1 MAVVELPIGDGYYK
15 SNSLPVS
22 AQECLN
28 WFVHVPEAP
37 SLSPKQ
43 LYGTPG
49 MTQVVTSGADSN
61 RGGHLMG
68 GKAYFVN
75 GTSLYRLNA
84 DNTLTTLGTISGT
97 GRVWMTDNGTQLCI
111 LVPGGSGYIFTEPS
125 TLTAISDTDFTANG
139 NPVAV
144 CFIDGYFVFTTD
156 TNKFIISDLNNGL
169 AYNALDFGSAESS
182 PDGALVPTVFKNQL
196 FIVGEIT
203 TEAFSNIGGPDFPFQ
218 RSGLFLDEG
227 TVSPFSVVPAS
238 ETFMFIGGGKNET
251 PAVYA
256 LAGNATQKVSTSAI
270 DELLQDLTAPEL
282 AQVYG
287 FSYAQSG
294 HYFVGFTLP
303 ATTIVYDTSTGLWHE
318 RRSYDTV
325 DSEIVEVPYRASC
338 FVSTGGK
345 IYAGDSIDGRIGLV
359 SPDVYSE
366 YGNRIKRVVSTQPFQ
381 NNFQPYFVPYLELTI
396 ESGVGNS
403 TEPDPQ
409 MMLDR
414 SLDGG
419 KTFAY
424 SRARPMGKMG
434 EWNRRA
440 VWRRL
445 GRVSRFDIY
454 RFTLSAPVKPVVI
467 ALTADIRQ
475 ADNAAA

>member
-1 MAVVELPIGDGYYK
+1 MAIVELPIGDGFYK

-22 AQECLN
+22 SQECLN
-28 WFVHVPEAP
+28 WYVHVPEAA

-49 MTQVVTSGADSN
+49 ITQVATSGVGAN
-61 RGGHLMG
+61 RGAHLMA

-75 GTSLYRLNA
+75 GTTLYRLNA
-84 DNTLTTLGTISGT
+84 DETMTSLGAISGS
-97 GRVWMTDNGTQLCI
+97 GRVWMADNGTQLCI

-125 TLTAISDTDFTANG
+125 TLAEITDTDFTANG
-139 NPVAV
+139 NPIAV
-144 CFIDGYFVFTTD
+144 CFVDGYFVFTTD
-156 TNKFIISDLNNGL
+156 TKKFIISDINNGL
-169 AYNALDFGSAESS
+169 SYNALDFGSAESS

-227 TVSPFSVVPAS
+227 TVSPFSVVSAT

-256 LAGNATQKVSTSAI
+256 LSGNSTQKVSTTAI
-270 DELLQDLTAPEL
+270 DELLQDLTQSQL
-282 AQVYG
+282 ANVFG

-303 ATTIVYDTSTGLWHE
+303 TTTIVFDTTTGLWHE
-318 RRSYDTV
+318 RKSYYVEEGET
-325 DSEIVEVPYRASC
+325 VEVPYRVSSL
-338 FVSTGGK
+338 VSTGGK
-345 IYAGDSIDGRIGLV
+345 IYAADTIDGRIGVV
-359 SPDVYSE
+359 SPDVYTE
-366 YGNRIKRVVSTQPFQ
+366 YGNDVKRVASTQPFQ
-381 NNFQPYFVPYLELTI
+381 NNFQPYFVPYLELTV

-403 TEPDPQ
+403 SDPDPQ
-409 MMLDR
+409 IVLER

-419 KTFAY
+419 KTFTY
-424 SRARPMGKMG
+424 SRARPMGKVG
-434 EWNRRA
+434 EYQRRA

-445 GRVSRFDIY
+445 GRVSRFDLY
-454 RFTLSAPVKPVVI
+454 RFTLSAPVKPVII

-475 ADNAAA
+475 ANAAA